1 MRLLVSMVLTKSNY
15 VFMMHSIYSNIK
27 SYAKINIGLK
37 ILDIL
42 PDGYH
47 SLCTI
52 MQEIDFYDSITIK
65 PIKQHTIKITCDGPI
80 SVPSDESNLCI
91 KAAKL
96 IFKNYNCHHGIH
108 IFLHKNIPIGAGLG
122 GGSSNAAT
130 VLRALNDIFN
140 LKIKNRELKELAME
154 LGCDVPFFING
165 GTQIAE
171 GKGEILT
178 PLNIDISQY
187 YFLLVFPSFQV
198 STKWAYS
205 FFKKDLPNTFDSHK
219 FRSFQASLDWKLF
232 ENDFENIIKS
242 TYPEVVEIRRILEM
256 NSSIFV
262 SLSGSGSTMFGV
274 FEDFLKADSA
284 YQHLQ
289 NYHCCIVKPHK
300 RN

>member
-1 MRLLVSMVLTKSNY
+1 MSPNSILFKSFSKVNL
-15 VFMMHSIYSNIK
+15 
-27 SYAKINIGLK
+27 GLK
-37 ILDIL
+37 ILDLL
-42 PDGYH
+42 PDNYH
-47 SLCTI
+47 SIFTI
-52 MQEIDFYDSITIK
+52 MQEIDLHDTIHFQK
-65 PIKQHTIKITCDGPI
+65 NLEKKINFKTDGTII
-80 SVPSDESNLCI
+80 VPNDKTNLCY

-96 IFKNYNCHHGIH
+96 IFENYTISSGINVH
-108 IFLHKNIPIGAGLG
+108 LTKNIPIGAGLG

>member
-1 MRLLVSMVLTKSNY
+1 MSPNSISFKSFSKVNL
-15 VFMMHSIYSNIK
+15 
-27 SYAKINIGLK
+27 GLK
-37 ILDIL
+37 ILDLL
-42 PDGYH
+42 PDNYH
-47 SLCTI
+47 SIFTI
-52 MQEIDFYDSITIK
+52 MQEIDLHDTINFK
-65 PIKQHTIKITCDGPI
+65 KNLEKKINFSTDGAI
-80 SVPSDESNLCI
+80 IVPNDKTNLCY

-96 IFKNYNCHHGIH
+96 ILENYKTSSGINIH
-108 IFLHKNIPIGAGLG
+108 LTKNIPIGAGLG

-130 VLRALNDIFN
+130 VLLALNDIFN
-140 LKIKNRELKELAME
+140 LKIKNRELELLAME

-178 PLNIDISQY
+178 PLNINISQY